1 MRAHSRTK
9 STASSPKSVSR
20 PDALEIAAGILRR
33 GDELL
38 MVRQGALGEEQLW
51 SIPGG
56 RVEPGELV
64 TEAMIRELAEE
75 TGLRVRDP
83 GRLAYLVQVDNREEG
98 WFATVFT
105 FEVDDW
111 EGELRIDDPD
121 GYVTEVAWVP
131 PQEALERLEGVSWHR
146 LTTRYLRG
154 ELEPRSL
161 WLRRV
166 DEQGREE
173 LTGPL

>member
-1 MRAHSRTK
+1 M
-9 STASSPKSVSR
+9 SR
-20 PDALEIAAGILRR
+20 PDSLEIAVGVLRR
-33 GDELL
+33 DDELL
-38 MVRQGALGEEQLW
+38 MVRQGAPGEKQVW
-51 SIPGG
+51 STPGG

-64 TEAMIRELAEE
+64 TEALIRELAEE

-83 GRLAYLVQVDNREEG
+83 GRLAFLVQVDNRRDG

-105 FEVDDW
+105 FDVEAW
-111 EGELRIDDPD
+111 EGELQVDDPD
-121 GYVTEVAWVP
+121 GYVSEVAWVP
-131 PQEALERLEGVSWHR
+131 LAAAIDRLQQISWHR
-146 LTTRYLRG
+146 LTARYLRG

-166 DEQGREE
+166 DENGGED

>member
-1 MRAHSRTK
+1 V
-9 STASSPKSVSR
+9 SPPEPV
-20 PDALEIAAGILRR
+20 DIAVGILRR

-38 MVRQGALGEEQLW
+38 MVRQGAPGEEQVW

-56 RVEPGELV
+56 RVESGELV
-64 TEAMIRELAEE
+64 SEGLIRELAEE
-75 TGLRVRDP
+75 TGLRVGNP
-83 GRLAYLVQVDNREEG
+83 GRLAFLVQVDHRRDG
-98 WFATVFT
+98 WFATAWT
-105 FEVDDW
+105 FDVDDW
-111 EGELRIDDPD
+111 AGELRVDDPD
-121 GYVTEVAWVP
+121 GYVSEVAWVP
-131 PQEALERLEGVSWHR
+131 LAEAIERLERISWHG
-146 LTTRYLRG
+146 LTARYLRG